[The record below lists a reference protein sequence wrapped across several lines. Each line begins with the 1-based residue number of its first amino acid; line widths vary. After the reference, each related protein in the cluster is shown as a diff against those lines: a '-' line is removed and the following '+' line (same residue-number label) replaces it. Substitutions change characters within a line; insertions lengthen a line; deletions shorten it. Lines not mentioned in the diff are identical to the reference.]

1 MKKRR
6 FFFRNGILIILTAVL
21 FVGLVGF
28 LFWNRREEQET
39 IQRLQQ
45 EQEVMKE
52 EENSGGE
59 SAKNEAVASETP
71 SATPQATPQVT
82 ETPVQTA
89 LSFRGDS
96 FVGEEEQEEKGYPAL
111 VRKLLEE
118 KNQDVTVEDYTMD
131 AAGSLSQMK
140 LAGVEQSILDTY
152 LREHEK
158 VAEEQTLRVTETKIR
173 ELSEEELQRED
184 QNSIPV
190 ICMGYYG
197 GWCSDPEELCDQ
209 IQQILDT
216 YTQKEKYL
224 ILGLY
229 PSWVEDRDAYHQA
242 MVSRWGEHYLQ
253 LDETMRSAASSS
265 EGRQEIANAVYDK
278 MTQMGYL

>member
-1 MKKRR
+1 MKKKK
-6 FFFRNGILIILTAVL
+6 FFFRNGILMILSVVL
-21 FVGLVGF
+21 FVCLVGF
-28 LFWNRREEQET
+28 LFWNRRQEQET
-39 IQRLQQ
+39 TQRLLQ
-45 EQEVMKE
+45 EQEAMKE
-52 EENSGGE
+52 ENSSDTATE
-59 SAKNEAVASETP
+59 SGTVVTETP
-71 SATPQATPQVT
+71 EPTPQATPQIT
-82 ETPVQTA
+82 QEPVQTA

-111 VRKLLEE
+111 VRKLLEG

-158 VAEEQTLRVTETKIR
+158 VAQEQTLRVTETKIR

-229 PSWVEDRDAYHQA
+229 PSWVEDKDAYHQA

-253 LDETMRSAASSS
+253 LDEMIRSAASSS

-278 MTQMGYL
+278 LTQMGYL

>member
-1 MKKRR
+1 MKKKS
-6 FFFRNGILIILTAVL
+6 FFFRNGILMLLSVVL
-21 FVGLVGF
+21 FVCLVGF
-28 LFWNRREEQET
+28 LFWNRRQEQET
-39 IQRLQQ
+39 TQQLIQ
-45 EQEVMKE
+45 EQKVMKE
-52 EENSGGE
+52 DDSGNIVTE
-59 SAKNEAVASETP
+59 SAAA
-71 SATPQATPQVT
+71 VT
-82 ETPVQTA
+82 ETPTPTPEITPQITEAPLQPA

-96 FVGEEEQEEKGYPAL
+96 FVSEEEQEEKGYPAL
-111 VRKLLEE
+111 MRKLLEE
-118 KNQDVTVEDYTMD
+118 KNQNVAVEDYTLD

-152 LREHEK
+152 LMEHEK
-158 VAEEQTLRVTETKIR
+158 VAQEQTLRITETKIR
-173 ELSEEELQRED
+173 ELSEEELYRED

-197 GWCSDPEELCDQ
+197 GWCSNPEELCDQ

-229 PSWVEDRDAYHQA
+229 PSWVEDKDAYHQA

-253 LDETMRSAASSS
+253 LDEMIRSAASSL

-278 MTQMGYL
+278 LTQMGYL